1 MNIAKLKATVDE
13 NCNISDAKF
22 WSSYSVCELLLRLRQ
37 HFMWLHGVKPWER
50 VDRRILGRFIEE
62 REALWH
68 ELEHRDFLNLEIEGN
83 SYSPFDSQGINS
95 VISEQ
100 GYCYGSGYSRGMKP
114 SFFLAELSALEKTNG
129 FTVYFAEKELSRDL
143 FTSPAMLRGREI
155 FIRLETMRE
164 FIWDRLTH
172 SSHTKP
178 REEFLR
184 EHNLINLSGGEL
196 WDGLME
202 ACRREAEVFIR
213 HEISES
219 RIFTREIKDI
229 LHRYSSTPAEN
240 VLRALI
246 DVVAD
251 LSPEGTLDFII
262 SNRKRSSLALYFI
275 NLSGIR
281 RSLLCGLRRYYTEW
295 KALEQFRQEKYHRLK
310 EVLAEV
316 VGLLSSH
323 QDYPTAREEFAEYI
337 FHSLGLNL

>member
-1 MNIAKLKATVDE
+1 MDIAKLKATVDE

-50 VDRRILGRFIEE
+50 VDRGILGRFIEE

-68 ELEHRDFLNLEIEGN
+68 ELENREFLNLEINGDI
-83 SYSPFDSQGINS
+83 YSPFDSQGVNS
-95 VISEQ
+95 VISEH
-100 GYCYGSGYSRGMKP
+100 GYCYGSGYSKGMKP
-114 SFFLAELSALEKTNG
+114 SFFLAELSALEENNS
-129 FTVYFAEKELSRDL
+129 FTVYIAGKELSRDL
-143 FTSPAMLRGREI
+143 FTSPAMLRGKEI

-164 FIWDRLTH
+164 FIWERLSH
-172 SSHTKP
+172 SSHTKLK
-178 REEFLR
+178 EDFLR
-184 EHNLINLSGGEL
+184 GHNLTNLGGEEL
-196 WDGLME
+196 WEGLME

-240 VLRALI
+240 VLRALV

-251 LSPEGTLDFII
+251 LSPEGPLEFII
-262 SNRKRSSLALYFI
+262 SNCQLSSLALYFL

-281 RSLLCGLRRYYTEW
+281 SSLLCGLRRHYAHW
-295 KALEQFRQEKYHRLK
+295 SALEQFREEKYHRLK
-310 EVLAEV
+310 HVLAELV
-316 VGLLSSH
+316 RLLSSH
-323 QDYPTAREEFAEYI
+323 RDYTTAKEEFAEYI
-337 FHSLGLNL
+337 LQNLGLNL